1 MQDRERQHGIRERD
15 EREMGETLER
25 ERGRIEMGEGERE
38 ERTKSRQG
46 DIIHFMESCFS
57 RARNF
62 LLRMCETSF
71 HAHVRDREEEMAR
84 RR

>member
-1 MQDRERQHGIRERD
+1 MKERW
-15 EREMGETLER
+15 
-25 ERGRIEMGEGERE
+25 ERGRIEIDRRQMGEGERE

-46 DIIHFMESCFS
+46 EIIHFMESCFS

-62 LLRMCETSF
+62 LLPMCETSF
-71 HAHVRDREEEMAR
+71 HAHVTDREEEMAR